1 MPPELLL
8 NKIMACI
15 QLTLPII
22 LLFYRT
28 YHFKS
33 VSTTFI
39 LQIVEDLINIVKH
52 GRLPLLVPETQI
64 MTNTELWRSLLEKWP
79 GFILVIGTKRFV
91 KFPRWMKKLKT
102 DIMFRKLEKTN
113 ARKKSPVVAENGYIQ
128 YLVRLRS
135 FSLINGISP
144 CKQTACIHVYL
155 GTFNII

>member
-1 MPPELLL
+1 
-8 NKIMACI
+8 MACI
-15 QLTLPII
+15 QLTLPIY
-22 LLFYRT
+22 LLFYRM

-39 LQIVEDLINIVKH
+39 LQIVEDLSTIVKDNKPTCTF
-52 GRLPLLVPETQI
+52 PLTKI
-64 MTNTELWRSLLEKWP
+64 MTNPELWRSLLEKLS
-79 GFILVIGTKRFV
+79 GLVLVIGTKRF
-91 KFPRWMKKLKT
+91 PDWMHKLKT
-102 DIMFRKLEKTN
+102 DIIFRKLKKTN
-113 ARKKSPVVAENGYIQ
+113 ARKKSPVVSENGYIQ